1 MEQYKYSAMSNDGSR
16 VEGVVEASDEFT
28 AVSKIKAQNLPVV
41 INIQQVKQ
49 KDMGILSADLGSKK
63 VDTEALSVMC
73 SQFSIILGAGVNIAT
88 CMQMIS
94 EQTADKKLAAMLR
107 KSADDVAHG
116 AGVAASMERNCE
128 GLPLT
133 FLETVRAGEQSGTM
147 DESFKTLEKYYSK
160 SHKLQQKIKQAL
172 SYPMFVIVIAIV
184 VVAVIMIKVVPTMTG
199 VFADFGSELPMIT
212 KALVGMS
219 DFFRVGWPFM
229 IALLIVGVGGFKMWV
244 STDKGKES
252 HSRNM
257 LKIPIIGNINRLNGA
272 AQFANTMSALLR
284 AGLPVSQALDTTGK
298 VMDNYVLGQGLRGM
312 VRKIEEGRRLGD
324 VMRESALFPKT
335 LTEMTAIGEET
346 GELENTLDTI
356 GDYYSNEADHATTQ
370 ALAKLE
376 PAIMVV
382 LAIFVGWIVLAIY
395 TPMFS
400 MYNLM

>member
-94 EQTADKKLAAMLR
+94 EQTADKKLAAMLA

-116 AGVAASMERNCE
+116 AGVAASFERNCE

-133 FLETVRAGEQSGTM
+133 FIETVRAGEQSGTM
-147 DESFKTLEKYYSK
+147 DECFKTLEAYYSK

-172 SYPMFVIVIAIV
+172 SYPLFVVVVAIV
-184 VVAVIMIKVVPTMTG
+184 VVIVMMVKVVPTMTS
-199 VFADFGSELPMIT
+199 VFEGFGGQLPAIT
-212 KALVGMS
+212 VALVGMS
-219 DFFRVGWPFM
+219 KFFRVGWPFM
-229 IALLIVGVGGFKMWV
+229 IAVAVVGFGGFKMWV
-244 STDKGKES
+244 STEKGKEQ
-252 HSRNM
+252 HSSNM
-257 LKIPIIGNINRLNGA
+257 LKIPVMGNINRLNGA
-272 AQFANTMSALLR
+272 AQFANTMSALLK

-346 GELENTLDTI
+346 GELESTLDTI
-356 GDYYSNEADHATTQ
+356 GDYYANEADHATTQ

-376 PAIMVV
+376 PGIMVV

-395 TPMFS
+395 MPMFS
-400 MYNLM
+400 MYNLF